1 MVVAEVVP
9 RRSQLEM
16 AVAQVVPVRSQLVV
30 PCVFVFAL

>member
-1 MVVAEVVP
+1 MVVAQVVLG
-9 RRSQLEM
+9 RSQSEM